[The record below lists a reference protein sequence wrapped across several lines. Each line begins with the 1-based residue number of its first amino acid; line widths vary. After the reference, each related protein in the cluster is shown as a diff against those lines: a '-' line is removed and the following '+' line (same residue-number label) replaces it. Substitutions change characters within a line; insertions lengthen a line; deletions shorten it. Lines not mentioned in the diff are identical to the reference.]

1 MVLEENYLCQCPLKG
16 TEEEG
21 RRRWSVSTLGEW
33 KEGRKEGRIL
43 SKRERERE
51 RSTSMVVQKG
61 RWRRREE
68 EKLANDNLKRSRLK
82 AKRAEEKH
90 VRV

>member
-1 MVLEENYLCQCPLKG
+1 LVLDENYLCQCPLKG

-51 RSTSMVVQKG
+51 REEYVSSSAKGAMAEKG
-61 RWRRREE
+61 RRE
-68 EKLANDNLKRSRLK
+68 ACKR
-82 AKRAEEKH
+82 
-90 VRV
+90 

>member
-1 MVLEENYLCQCPLKG
+1 MECKHTWRV
-16 TEEEG
+16 EG
-21 RRRWSVSTLGEW
+21 G
-33 KEGRKEGRIL
+33 KEGRKDSLKE
-43 SKRERERE
+43 RERERE

-68 EKLANDNLKRSRLK
+68 EKLANDNLKRSRLR

>member
-1 MVLEENYLCQCPLKG
+1 LVLEENYLCQCPLKG

-33 KEGRKEGRIL
+33 KEGRKEGRIF

-51 RSTSMVVQKG
+51 EYVNGSAKGAMAEKG
-61 RWRRREE
+61 RRE
-68 EKLANDNLKRSRLK
+68 ACKR
-82 AKRAEEKH
+82 
-90 VRV
+90 

>member
-1 MVLEENYLCQCPLKG
+1 
-16 TEEEG
+16 
-21 RRRWSVSTLGEW
+21 
-33 KEGRKEGRIL
+33 
-43 SKRERERE
+43 
-51 RSTSMVVQKG
+51 MVVQKG

-68 EKLANDNLKRSRLK
+68 EKLANDNLKRSRLR